1 MSDKV
6 EKLGKELEL
15 TPEQWADFHKFICRI
30 GNNMVVNLC
39 LGVINYPTMKL
50 MNKPSRGSESC

>member
-15 TPEQWADFHKFICRI
+15 TPEQWADFHKFYMSYWEQYGGKFMFRNAECAHAALRS
-30 GNNMVVNLC
+30 
-39 LGVINYPTMKL
+39 K
-50 MNKPSRGSESC
+50 R

>member
-15 TPEQWADFHKFICRI
+15 TPEQWADFHKFY
-30 GNNMVVNLC
+30 MS
-39 LGVINYPTMKL
+39 YWEQMA
-50 MNKPSRGSESC
+50 